1 MDLSMPIMDGATSA
15 SKINKLQQEGVVSEA
30 LEVIPLTAYDSFEYK
45 ELCKKAGMK
54 GFLNKPVC
62 QKAISNIFSANIL

>member
-15 SKINKLQQEGVVSEA
+15 SKIAKLRSEGLVHKD
-30 LEVIPLTAYDSFEYK
+30 LKVIPLTAYDSPEYK
-45 ELCKKAGMK
+45 ALCKKAEMT

-62 QKAISNIFSANIL
+62 QKAITNVFTS